1 MPASVDYKD
10 PKVYIPAVVILVMA
24 LGAGSLFGFTV
35 EPEEMTA
42 LRVENATLRE
52 RTTNLEGQVA
62 SLGGRV
68 TLLEEIVERCNRALG
83 TNNTSGGR

>member
-1 MPASVDYKD
+1 MAAPVNYKD

-42 LRVENATLRE
+42 LRVENATLKE
-52 RTTNLEGQVA
+52 RTTNLEGQVN
-62 SLGGRV
+62 SLGSRV
-68 TLLEEIVERCNRALG
+68 TLLEAIVERCNRALG
-83 TNNTSGGR
+83 APAPAEGR